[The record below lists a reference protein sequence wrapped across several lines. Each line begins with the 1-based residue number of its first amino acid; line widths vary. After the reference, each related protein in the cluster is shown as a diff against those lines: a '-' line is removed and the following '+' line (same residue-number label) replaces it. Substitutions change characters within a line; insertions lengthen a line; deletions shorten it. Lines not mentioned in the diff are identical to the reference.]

1 MTETAAATSITGV
14 ADVNMGHCGPPL
26 PCCEVKL
33 RDIPEMKY
41 LHTDPNPRGEI
52 LVRGPNVFAG
62 YYKNDQATKET
73 IEADGW
79 IATGD
84 VGRWNANGT
93 LSIIDRKKNLFKLA
107 HGEYIAAE
115 KVEGIYQKS
124 QAVGQVWIYGNST
137 KSAVVAVIV
146 PNVDTLRNWA
156 ESMGWWKLAKEAWR
170 TGTGYA
176 PAFTAEIDELCT
188 GPHAKE
194 VKAFIVAEMNKMNGE
209 LNSLEK
215 CKDIIIE
222 SKMDERAWGFHE
234 LNDTLTPTNKLKRPV
249 LLAKYINQLK
259 ALYAANGEPTQA
271 NEKWPG
277 EQ

>member
-1 MTETAAATSITGV
+1 VGVQGCVVQGYGMTETAAATSITG
-14 ADVNMGHCGPPL
+14 ANDVNMGHCGPPL

-41 LHTDPNPRGEI
+41 LHTDPLPRGEI

-62 YYKNDQATKET
+62 YYKNEQATKET

-115 KVEGIYQKS
+115 KVEGIYAKS
-124 QAVGQVWIYGNST
+124 PAVGQVWIYGNST
-137 KSAVVAVIV
+137 KSAVVAIVV

-156 ESMGWWKLAKEAWR
+156 EAQGWWKLAKEAWR

-176 PAFTAEIDELCT
+176 PAFLAEIDELCT
-188 GPHAKE
+188 GAHAKD
-194 VKAFIVAEMNKMNGE
+194 VKAFVLAEMVKTGQNE
-209 LNSLEK
+209 LNS
-215 CKDIIIE
+215 
-222 SKMDERAWGFHE
+222 
-234 LNDTLTPTNKLKRPV
+234 
-249 LLAKYINQLK
+249 
-259 ALYAANGEPTQA
+259 
-271 NEKWPG
+271 
-277 EQ
+277 